1 MLNWHAKK
9 QFVRS
14 IQLQKPEPHLPCVPS
29 CCSNRIIDFTLSR
42 SLGKV
47 SSASKMSAETDL
59 RHFLL
64 FLSLNQAIRCPVSRK
79 ARSFSKCRSCKIL
92 EMDRRIETE
101 KKDRIECQIFQARF
115 PSFFTFRF
123 RSIFLSLAGFA
134 DTLTVSCRLRS
145 LTLLHPSH
153 IHTIVLSFLWP
164 FSTLYREALFF
175 SRRFIRLFFY
185 TVFGAASTSFLFG
198 VPASSRVLHFSPNN
212 KWKMSAR
219 RVLQTA
225 AEAPSDFCSYIY
237 KMHYCVAQAKSSTRN
252 IPPAN
257 VSSISPITDFR
268 NEHIC
273 WSVFYRLRFAG
284 RGFAQ
289 HAVSYILPNKIFKNS
304 RWHLI
309 RHVTLHF
316 SLIKITITQRC
327 IDLSARRPC
336 LIWYITRCRFTRI
349 LRRLPHARFSSYDSL
364 SSRSARG
371 SSV

>member
-1 MLNWHAKK
+1 MPNI
-9 QFVRS
+9 S
-14 IQLQKPEPHLPCVPS
+14 
-29 CCSNRIIDFTLSR
+29 
-42 SLGKV
+42 G
-47 SSASKMSAETDL
+47 
-59 RHFLL
+59 
-64 FLSLNQAIRCPVSRK
+64 
-79 ARSFSKCRSCKIL
+79 SFSKLFYFS
-92 EMDRRIETE
+92 
-101 KKDRIECQIFQARF
+101 
-115 PSFFTFRF
+115 
-123 RSIFLSLAGFA
+123 LSLYLSLSGWIRRYF
-134 DTLTVSCRLRS
+134 DCVVSATQPHTTAPVTHTYDRALVLVAFFYVVSRG
-145 LTLLHPSH
+145 LVLFQKIYPS
-153 IHTIVLSFLWP
+153 
-164 FSTLYREALFF
+164 
-175 SRRFIRLFFY
+175 FFY

-327 IDLSARRPC
+327 IDLSALRPC

-349 LRRLPHARFSSYDSL
+349 LRRLPHACSSSYDSL